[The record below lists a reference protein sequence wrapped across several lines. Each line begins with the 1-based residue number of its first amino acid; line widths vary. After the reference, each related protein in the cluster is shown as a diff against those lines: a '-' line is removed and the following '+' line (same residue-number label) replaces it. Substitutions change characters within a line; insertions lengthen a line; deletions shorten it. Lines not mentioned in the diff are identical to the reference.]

1 MLSPFRVHPSDHA
14 SDSRG
19 AHSSRFTSDHGM
31 ATLETAL
38 MIPVLLAVT
47 LTFISLLHIGMQV
60 LSLSDATRTVARELA
75 RGAEVDS
82 VIAAFSAREPG
93 ATIDLDWNEKT
104 VTVLTSRAAELPINA
119 FGFSPF
125 TLEQQHTAPREWR

>member
-1 MLSPFRVHPSDHA
+1 
-14 SDSRG
+14 
-19 AHSSRFTSDHGM
+19 
-31 ATLETAL
+31 